1 MDYDGWNRTLA
12 EHFFAIREAA
22 TPVYLSVDDALLADL
37 LTSRTKVAATL
48 PAAADD
54 FRAAI
59 RSVVFGRD
67 PFGGIASRAR
77 QWRRNGATGTP
88 PFIAVLAATV
98 LPASRMNRSEGSAV
112 GRFSYYRPLRELLGL
127 YEGSGMPDG
136 YDVIV
141 PTLWDHL
148 KWWLTEHEQGRRG
161 LPSAIPHP
169 TQVNI
174 GWSLSQAVLVGSD
187 RVQVGLFLSAI
198 GAQPGDSVPEAELL
212 ARFQEWVRL
221 NRPSPRIQRALAS
234 PELRPILA
242 SILQQELTHYDGLPR
257 NSAGLPCVPLSL
269 TTDAGGFPYRIA
281 ARIPSHLRLE
291 SLSLNGDVI
300 RVPSGVEWLPLTP
313 PDPKLTPGSAL
324 ELAADTATLMLPAR
338 DLYVLQANDLVGKWT
353 SVNTA
358 EIGVPHRV
366 LVRTAF
372 AAQAE
377 AVMLACGSD
386 AVRQPRRVQVP
397 PGWTLFSGYT
407 PTRSATVSG
416 VVGPLAPLHQQLARL
431 SGGLRIDGGKQTYLL
446 GYAPDLAL
454 PATPDD
460 HPRTVTIDGVPLPPV
475 FQVPTDTITIRLADR
490 VHSVGEHQIE
500 VGNRKLTFTL
510 VERYRESVALPLLA
524 LPPRSDK
531 LATIPSRIPN
541 SASPSAPAPW
551 LPPGHL
557 SGSFFGGYQRDPL
570 PSTSILRLGGS
581 IYALGGNR
589 LAAQLV
595 PEAPAWIA
603 AMDHVPH
610 AIDIE
615 PLLVALPFQA
625 LWLLQVSSSQNARAW
640 RAPIVQTGLHGPCG
654 APSGSWTIL
663 SQADWRRLTS
673 GNITTTAAACAQD
686 WTDYT
691 AGK

>member
-1 MDYDGWNRTLA
+1 MDYDSWNKVLT
-12 EHFFAIREAA
+12 EHFFPLREAA
-22 TPVYLSVDDALLADL
+22 APVYLSVDDALLTEL
-37 LTSRTKVAATL
+37 LTSHTQTATTVTTAAENFQT
-48 PAAADD
+48 
-54 FRAAI
+54 AI
-59 RSVVFGRD
+59 RSRVFGRD
-67 PFGGIASRAR
+67 PFEGIASRAR
-77 QWRRNGATGTP
+77 RWRRHGAAGDP
-88 PFIAVLAATV
+88 PFIALLAATV
-98 LPASRMNRSEGSAV
+98 LAASRMHRSDNPAV
-112 GRFSYYRPLRELLGL
+112 GKFSYYGPLRELLGL
-127 YEGSGMPDG
+127 HEGSGIPDG

-141 PTLWDHL
+141 PTLWGHL

-161 LPSAIPHP
+161 LPSAIPHA

-242 SILQQELTHYDGLPR
+242 SVLQQELAHYDGLPR
-257 NSAGLPCVPLSL
+257 NSAGLPYVPLSL
-269 TTDAGGFPYRIA
+269 TTDAGGFPYGIA

-291 SLSLNGDVI
+291 SLSLNGDIV
-300 RVPSGVEWLPLTP
+300 RVPSGAEWLPLTP
-313 PDPKLTPGSAL
+313 PDQKLTPGSAL
-324 ELAADTATLMLPAR
+324 ELAADTATLTLPAR

-397 PGWTLFSGYT
+397 DGWTLFRDYT
-407 PTRSATVSG
+407 PTRTTTVRG
-416 VVGPLAPLHQQLARL
+416 IVGPLAPLHQQLARL

-446 GYAPDLAL
+446 GYAPDLVL
-454 PATPDD
+454 PATSDD

-475 FQVPTDTITIRLADR
+475 SPVSTDAITIRLADR
-490 VHSVGEHQIE
+490 VHSVGEHEIE
-500 VGNRKLTFTL
+500 VENRKLTFTL
-510 VERYRESVALPLLA
+510 VERYRERVALPLLA

-541 SASPSAPAPW
+541 AASPSAPAPW

-557 SGSFFGGYQRDPL
+557 SGSFFGSYQRDPL
-570 PSTSILRLGGS
+570 PSTSLLRLGGS
-581 IYALGGNR
+581 IYALGRNR
-589 LAAQLV
+589 LAAQLA

-603 AMDHVPH
+603 TMDHVPH

-615 PLLVALPFQA
+615 PLLAALPFQA
-625 LWLLQVSSSQNARAW
+625 LWLLQVTSSQNARAW
-640 RAPIVQTGLHGPCG
+640 RAPIVQPGSYS

-673 GNITTTAAACAQD
+673 GNITTTAVACAQD

>member
-1 MDYDGWNRTLA
+1 MDYDGWNSTLA
-12 EHFFAIREAA
+12 EHFFATREAA

-37 LTSRTKVAATL
+37 LASRTKVAVAL

-67 PFGGIASRAR
+67 PFEGIASRAR
-77 QWRRNGATGTP
+77 QWRRNGAVGTP
-88 PFIAVLAATV
+88 PFIAVLASTV
-98 LPASRMNRSEGSAV
+98 LAAAQMNRSGGTV
-112 GRFSYYRPLRELLGL
+112 GGRFSYYGPLRELLGL
-127 YEGSGMPDG
+127 HEGSGMPDG

-141 PTLWDHL
+141 PTLWGHL
-148 KWWLTEHEQGRRG
+148 QWWLTEHEGGRRG

-174 GWSLSQAVLVGSD
+174 GWSLSQAVLVGPD

-234 PELRPILA
+234 TELRPILA

-257 NSAGLPCVPLSL
+257 NAAGLPCVPLSL
-269 TTDAGGFPYRIA
+269 TTDAGGFPYGIA
-281 ARIPSHLRLE
+281 ARIPSHLHIETLN
-291 SLSLNGDVI
+291 LNGDVI
-300 RVPSGVEWLPLTP
+300 RVPSGAEWLPLAP
-313 PDPKLTPGSAL
+313 PDQNLTPGSAL
-324 ELAADTATLMLPAR
+324 ELAADVATLTLPAR

-366 LVRTAF
+366 LVKNSS

-386 AVRQPRRVQVP
+386 AVRRPRRAQVP

-407 PTRSATVSG
+407 PTRSARASG
-416 VVGPLAPLHQQLARL
+416 IVGPLAPLHQQLARL
-431 SGGLRIDGGKQTYLL
+431 SGGLRIDSGRQTFLL
-446 GYAPDLAL
+446 GYAPDLVL
-454 PATPDD
+454 PTAPDS
-460 HPRTVTIDGVPLPPV
+460 HPPTVTVNGVPLPSVSPAA
-475 FQVPTDTITIRLADR
+475 TDTITIRLADLVR
-490 VHSVGEHQIE
+490 SAGEHQIE

-531 LATIPSRIPN
+531 LATIPSKIQN
-541 SASPSAPAPW
+541 AASPSARAPW

-557 SGSFFGGYQRDPL
+557 SGSFFGSYQRDPL
-570 PSTSILRLGGS
+570 PSMSLLRLGGS
-581 IYALGGNR
+581 IYALGEKH

-603 AMDHVPH
+603 TMDHVPH
-610 AIDIE
+610 AVDIE
-615 PLLVALPFQA
+615 PLLDALPFQA
-625 LWLLQVSSSQNARAW
+625 LWLLQVTSSRNARVR
-640 RAPIVQTGLHGPCG
+640 RAPVLQPGTHG
-654 APSGSWTIL
+654 APSGSWRVL
-663 SQADWRRLTS
+663 NQADWHRLTS
-673 GNITTTAAACAQD
+673 GNITTTAAACTQD

>member
-1 MDYDGWNRTLA
+1 
-12 EHFFAIREAA
+12 
-22 TPVYLSVDDALLADL
+22 
-37 LTSRTKVAATL
+37 
-48 PAAADD
+48 
-54 FRAAI
+54 
-59 RSVVFGRD
+59 
-67 PFGGIASRAR
+67 
-77 QWRRNGATGTP
+77 
-88 PFIAVLAATV
+88 
-98 LPASRMNRSEGSAV
+98 
-112 GRFSYYRPLRELLGL
+112 
-127 YEGSGMPDG
+127 
-136 YDVIV
+136 
-141 PTLWDHL
+141 
-148 KWWLTEHEQGRRG
+148 
-161 LPSAIPHP
+161 
-169 TQVNI
+169 
-174 GWSLSQAVLVGSD
+174 
-187 RVQVGLFLSAI
+187 
-198 GAQPGDSVPEAELL
+198 
-212 ARFQEWVRL
+212 
-221 NRPSPRIQRALAS
+221 
-234 PELRPILA
+234 
-242 SILQQELTHYDGLPR
+242 
-257 NSAGLPCVPLSL
+257 
-269 TTDAGGFPYRIA
+269 
-281 ARIPSHLRLE
+281 
-291 SLSLNGDVI
+291 
-300 RVPSGVEWLPLTP
+300 
-313 PDPKLTPGSAL
+313 
-324 ELAADTATLMLPAR
+324 MLPAR

>member
-12 EHFFAIREAA
+12 EHFFATREAA

-37 LTSRTKVAATL
+37 LASRTKVAVAP

-59 RSVVFGRD
+59 RSVVFGRN
-67 PFGGIASRAR
+67 PFDGVASRAR
-77 QWRRNGATGTP
+77 QWRRKGAVGTP

-98 LPASRMNRSEGSAV
+98 LAASRMNRSEDTTL
-112 GRFSYYRPLRELLGL
+112 GRFSYYGPLRDLLGL
-127 YEGSGMPDG
+127 YEGLGMPDG

-148 KWWLTEHEQGRRG
+148 KWWLIEHERGHRG

-187 RVQVGLFLSAI
+187 RVQVGLFLSTI

-234 PELRPILA
+234 PQLRPILA

-257 NSAGLPCVPLSL
+257 NAAGLPCVPLSL
-269 TTDAGGFPYRIA
+269 TTEAGGFPYGIA
-281 ARIPSHLRLE
+281 ARVPSHLRLE

-300 RVPSGVEWLPLTP
+300 RVPSGAEWLPLAP
-313 PDPKLTPGSAL
+313 PDQKVTPGTAL
-324 ELAADTATLMLPAR
+324 ELAADAATLILPAR

-358 EIGVPHRV
+358 EVGVPHRV
-366 LVRTAF
+366 LVKNAY

-386 AVRQPRRVQVP
+386 SVRQPRRVQVP

-407 PTRSATVSG
+407 PTRSATVPG

-431 SGGLRIDGGKQTYLL
+431 SGGLRIDGGRQTFLL
-446 GYAPDLAL
+446 GYAPDLVL
-454 PATPDD
+454 PATPGD
-460 HPRTVTIDGVPLPPV
+460 HPRTVTINGVPLPPV
-475 FQVPTDTITIRLADR
+475 YPAATDTITIRLADL

-500 VGNRKLTFTL
+500 VGNRKLVFTL

-531 LATIPSRIPN
+531 LATIPSRMQN
-541 SASPSAPAPW
+541 TVRLSARAPW

-557 SGSFFGGYQRDPL
+557 SGSFFGSYHRDPL
-570 PSTSILRLGGS
+570 PSMSLLRIGGS

-595 PEAPAWIA
+595 PEVPAWIA
-603 AMDHVPH
+603 TMDHVPH
-610 AIDIE
+610 AIDVE
-615 PLLVALPFQA
+615 PLLDALPFQA
-625 LWLLQVSSSQNARAW
+625 LWVLQVTSSRNARVR
-640 RAPIVQTGLHGPCG
+640 RAPVIQAGTHG
-654 APSGSWTIL
+654 APSGSWNLL

-673 GNITTTAAACAQD
+673 GDITAPVACAQD
-686 WTDYT
+686 WADYT
-691 AGK
+691 SGK

>member
-1 MDYDGWNRTLA
+1 MDYDTWNQVLT
-12 EHFFAIREAA
+12 EHFFPLREAA
-22 TPVYLSVDDALLADL
+22 APVYLSVDDALLTDL
-37 LTSRTKVAATL
+37 LTRHTQTATTPATAAEDFQSALRSR
-48 PAAADD
+48 
-54 FRAAI
+54 
-59 RSVVFGRD
+59 VFGRD
-67 PFGGIASRAR
+67 PFEGIASSTRR
-77 QWRRNGATGTP
+77 WRRHGAAGHP
-88 PFIAVLAATV
+88 PFIALLAATV
-98 LPASRMNRSEGSAV
+98 LAASRMNRSDNTAV
-112 GRFSYYRPLRELLGL
+112 GRFSYYGPLRELLGL

-141 PTLWDHL
+141 PTLWGHL
-148 KWWLTEHEQGRRG
+148 KWWLTEHEQGCRG

-212 ARFQEWVRL
+212 NRFQEWVRL
-221 NRPSPRIQRALAS
+221 NRPSPRVQRALAS

-257 NSAGLPCVPLSL
+257 NSAGLPWVPLSL
-269 TTDAGGFPYRIA
+269 TTDAGGFPYGIA

-291 SLSLNGDVI
+291 SLSLSGDVI
-300 RVPSGVEWLPLTP
+300 TVPSGAEWLPLTP
-313 PDPKLTPGSAL
+313 PDQKLTPGSAL
-324 ELAADTATLMLPAR
+324 ELAADNATMMLPAR

-386 AVRQPRRVQVP
+386 AIRQPRRVQVP
-397 PGWTLFSGYT
+397 PGWTLFKDYT
-407 PTRSATVSG
+407 PTRSTAVSG
-416 VVGPLAPLHQQLARL
+416 VIGPLAPLHQQLASL

-446 GYAPDLAL
+446 GYAPDLVL

-460 HPRTVTIDGVPLPPV
+460 QPPAVTINGAPLPPIS
-475 FQVPTDTITIRLADR
+475 PASTDTITIRLADR
-490 VHSVGEHQIE
+490 VHSAGEHHIA

-531 LATIPSRIPN
+531 LATIPSRVQN
-541 SASPSAPAPW
+541 TATPSARAPW

-557 SGSFFGGYQRDPL
+557 SGSFFGDYQRDPL
-570 PSTSILRLGGS
+570 PSTSLLRLGGS
-581 IYALGGNR
+581 IYALGENR
-589 LAAQLV
+589 RAAQLV

-603 AMDHVPH
+603 TMDQAPH
-610 AIDIE
+610 AIDME

-625 LWLLQVSSSQNARAW
+625 LWLLQVTSSQNARAW
-640 RAPIVQTGLHGPCG
+640 QAPIVQTGSCGPRD
-654 APSGSWTIL
+654 APSGTWTIL
-663 SQADWRRLTS
+663 SQADWHRLTS
-673 GNITTTAAACAQD
+673 GNITTTALTCAQD

>member
-37 LTSRTKVAATL
+37 LASQTKVAVGL
-48 PAAADD
+48 PAAAGD
-54 FRAAI
+54 FQAAV

-77 QWRRNGATGTP
+77 QWRRNGATGAP
-88 PFIAVLAATV
+88 PFIAALAATV
-98 LPASRMNRSEGSAV
+98 LSASRMNRSEGSAV
-112 GRFSYYRPLRELLGL
+112 GRFSYYGPLRELLGL
-127 YEGSGMPDG
+127 HEGSGMPDG
-136 YDVIV
+136 YDVII
-141 PTLWDHL
+141 PTLWGHL

-161 LPSAIPHP
+161 LPSAITHP

-234 PELRPILA
+234 TELRPILA
-242 SILQQELTHYDGLPR
+242 SILQQELTYYDGLPR

-269 TTDAGGFPYRIA
+269 TTDAGGFPYGIA
-281 ARIPSHLRLE
+281 ARIPSHVRLE
-291 SLSLNGDVI
+291 TLSLNGNVVT
-300 RVPSGVEWLPLTP
+300 VPSGAEWLPLTP
-313 PDPKLTPGSAL
+313 PDQELAPGSAL
-324 ELAADTATLMLPAR
+324 ELAADAATLMLPAR

-377 AVMLACGSD
+377 EVMLSCGSG

-407 PTRSATVSG
+407 PTRTATVRG

-431 SGGLRIDGGKQTYLL
+431 SGGLRIDGGKHTYLL
-446 GYAPDLAL
+446 GYAPDLVL
-454 PATPDD
+454 PATSDD

-475 FQVPTDTITIRLADR
+475 SPVSTDTITIRLADR

-531 LATIPSRIPN
+531 LATIPNRIPN

-557 SGSFFGGYQRDPL
+557 SGSFFGSYQRNPL
-570 PSTSILRLGGS
+570 PPTNLLRLGGS
-581 IYALGGNR
+581 IYALGRNR
-589 LAAQLV
+589 LAAQLA
-595 PEAPAWIA
+595 PEVPAWIA
-603 AMDHVPH
+603 TMDHVPH

-625 LWLLQVSSSQNARAW
+625 LWLLQVTSSRTARAW
-640 RAPIVQTGLHGPCG
+640 RAPTIQTGSHSPRDV
-654 APSGSWTIL
+654 PSGSWTIL
-663 SQADWRRLTS
+663 SQADWRRLAS
-673 GNITTTAAACAQD
+673 GNITTALACAQD

>member
-1 MDYDGWNRTLA
+1 MDYDSWNRVLT
-12 EHFFAIREAA
+12 EHFFPLREAA
-22 TPVYLSVDDALLADL
+22 APVYLSVDDALLTEL
-37 LTSRTKVAATL
+37 LTSHTQAATT
-48 PAAADD
+48 PPTAAEN
-54 FRAAI
+54 FQTAI
-59 RSVVFGRD
+59 RSRVFGRD
-67 PFGGIASRAR
+67 PFEGIASRAR
-77 QWRRNGATGTP
+77 RWRRHGAAGNP
-88 PFIAVLAATV
+88 PFIALLAATV
-98 LPASRMNRSEGSAV
+98 LAASRMSRSD
-112 GRFSYYRPLRELLGL
+112 RFSYYGPLRELLGL
-127 YEGSGMPDG
+127 HEGSGMPDG

-221 NRPSPRIQRALAS
+221 NRSSPRIQRALAS

-269 TTDAGGFPYRIA
+269 TTEAGGFPYGVA

-313 PDPKLTPGSAL
+313 PDQELTPGSAL

-353 SVNTA
+353 SVNAA

-386 AVRQPRRVQVP
+386 GVRQPRRVQVP

-446 GYAPDLAL
+446 GYAPDLVL
-454 PATPDD
+454 PAIPDD

-475 FQVPTDTITIRLADR
+475 SQVPTDTITIRLAER

-500 VGNRKLTFTL
+500 VGHRKLTFTL

-524 LPPRSDK
+524 LPPRSAK

-541 SASPSAPAPW
+541 SASPSALASW

-557 SGSFFGGYQRDPL
+557 SGSFFGSYRLDPL
-570 PSTSILRLGGS
+570 PPTRILRLGGS

-595 PEAPAWIA
+595 PEAPGWIA
-603 AMDHVPH
+603 TMDHVPH

-615 PLLVALPFQA
+615 PLLAALPFQA
-625 LWLLQVSSSQNARAW
+625 VWLLQVTSSQNARAW
-640 RAPIVQTGLHGPCG
+640 LAPIVQTGSYSPCD

-673 GNITTTAAACAQD
+673 RSITTAVACAQD

>member
-37 LTSRTKVAATL
+37 LTRRTKIVATL
-48 PAAADD
+48 PAATDD
-54 FRAAI
+54 FRVAI

-98 LPASRMNRSEGSAV
+98 LPASRPNRSEGNVA

-127 YEGSGMPDG
+127 HEGSGIPDG

-141 PTLWDHL
+141 PTLWGHL

-242 SILQQELTHYDGLPR
+242 SVLQQELAHYDGLPR
-257 NSAGLPCVPLSL
+257 NSAGLPYVPLSL
-269 TTDAGGFPYRIA
+269 TTDAGGFPYGIA

-291 SLSLNGDVI
+291 SLSLNGDIV
-300 RVPSGVEWLPLTP
+300 RVPSGAEWLPLTP
-313 PDPKLTPGSAL
+313 PDQKLTPGSAL
-324 ELAADTATLMLPAR
+324 ELAAETATLMLPAR

-353 SVNTA
+353 SVSAA

-407 PTRSATVSG
+407 PTQTATVQG

-446 GYAPDLAL
+446 GYAPDLVL

-475 FQVPTDTITIRLADR
+475 SPVSTDTITIRLADR
-490 VHSVGEHQIE
+490 VHSAGEHYIE
-500 VGNRKLTFTL
+500 VGNRKLSFTL
-510 VERYRESVALPLLA
+510 VERYRESAALPLLA

-531 LATIPSRIPN
+531 LATIPSRVPN
-541 SASPSAPAPW
+541 SASPLAPAPW

-557 SGSFFGGYQRDPL
+557 SGSFFGSYQRDPL
-570 PSTSILRLGGS
+570 PSTSLLRLGGS
-581 IYALGGNR
+581 IYALGKNR

-603 AMDHVPH
+603 TMDHVPH

-625 LWLLQVSSSQNARAW
+625 LWLLRVTSSQNARAW
-640 RAPIVQTGLHGPCG
+640 RAPIVQTGPYG
-654 APSGSWTIL
+654 APSGSWTLL
-663 SQADWRRLTS
+663 SQADWRRLAS
-673 GNITTTAAACAQD
+673 GNVTTTAVACAQD

>member
-1 MDYDGWNRTLA
+1 MDYDGWNRVLA
-12 EHFFAIREAA
+12 EHFFAVREAA
-22 TPVYLSVDDALLADL
+22 APVYLSVDDALLAEL
-37 LTSRTKVAATL
+37 LTSQ
-48 PAAADD
+48 PQAAAPLPTATKD
-54 FRAAI
+54 FQTAI
-59 RSVVFGRD
+59 RSQVFGRD

-77 QWRRNGATGTP
+77 RWRRHGAAGTP
-88 PFIAVLAATV
+88 PFIALLAATV
-98 LPASRMNRSEGSAV
+98 LAASRMNRSENTTF
-112 GRFSYYRPLRELLGL
+112 GRFSYYGPLRELLGL
-127 YEGSGMPDG
+127 HEGSGMPDG
-136 YDVIV
+136 YDVVI

-148 KWWLTEHEQGRRG
+148 KWWLTQHEQGRRG
-161 LPSAIPHP
+161 LPSAVPHP

-269 TTDAGGFPYRIA
+269 TTDAGGFPYGIA
-281 ARIPSHLRLE
+281 ARLPSHLRLE

-300 RVPSGVEWLPLTP
+300 RVPPGAEWLPLTP
-313 PDPKLTPGSAL
+313 PDQELAPGSAL
-324 ELAADTATLMLPAR
+324 ELTADTTTLLLTAR

-407 PTRSATVSG
+407 PTRSTTVPSPL
-416 VVGPLAPLHQQLARL
+416 GPLAPLHQQLARL
-431 SGGLRIDGGKQTYLL
+431 SGGLRIDGGRQTYLL
-446 GYAPDLAL
+446 GYAPDLVL

-460 HPRTVTIDGVPLPPV
+460 HPCTVTINGVPLSPV
-475 FQVPTDTITIRLADR
+475 SPAATDTITIRLADR
-490 VHSVGEHQIE
+490 VHSAGEHQIE
-500 VGNRKLTFTL
+500 VGNRKLIFTL

-531 LATIPSRIPN
+531 LATIPSKIQN
-541 SASPSAPAPW
+541 TASPSARAPW
-551 LPPGHL
+551 LPSGHL
-557 SGSFFGGYQRDPL
+557 SGSLFGSYQRAQL
-570 PSTSILRLGGS
+570 PSMSLLRLGGS
-581 IYALGGNR
+581 IYALGANR

-595 PEAPAWIA
+595 PEAPTWIA
-603 AMDHVPH
+603 TMDHVPH

-615 PLLVALPFQA
+615 PLLDALPFQA
-625 LWLLQVSSSQNARAW
+625 LWLLQVASSGNARVW
-640 RAPIVQTGLHGPCG
+640 LAPSVQTGTYG
-654 APSGSWTIL
+654 APSGSWKFL

-673 GNITTTAAACAQD
+673 KNITTAAVACAQD

-691 AGK
+691 SGK

>member
-1 MDYDGWNRTLA
+1 MDYDGWNRTLT

-37 LTSRTKVAATL
+37 LTSRTKVAVAP

-67 PFGGIASRAR
+67 PFDGIASRAR
-77 QWRRNGATGTP
+77 QWRRNGAVGTP
-88 PFIAVLAATV
+88 PFIAVLASTV
-98 LPASRMNRSEGSAV
+98 LAAARMNRSEGTTF
-112 GRFSYYRPLRELLGL
+112 GRFSYYGPLRELLGL
-127 YEGSGMPDG
+127 HEGSGMPDG

-141 PTLWDHL
+141 PALWNHL

-161 LPSAIPHP
+161 LPSAVPHP

-198 GAQPGDSVPEAELL
+198 GAQPGDSVPAAELL

-234 PELRPILA
+234 TELRPILA

-257 NSAGLPCVPLSL
+257 NAAGLPCVPLSL
-269 TTDAGGFPYRIA
+269 TTDTGGAPYGIA
-281 ARIPSHLRLE
+281 ARIPSHLHLK

-300 RVPSGVEWLPLTP
+300 RVPLGAEWLPLTP
-313 PDPKLTPGSAL
+313 PAQKLTPGLAL
-324 ELAADTATLMLPAR
+324 ELAADAATLILPAR

-366 LVRTAF
+366 LVKNSY

-377 AVMLACGSD
+377 EAMLACG
-386 AVRQPRRVQVP
+386 AETVRRPRRVQVP

-407 PTRSATVSG
+407 PTRSAKVPG

-431 SGGLRIDGGKQTYLL
+431 SGGLRIDGGRQTFLL
-446 GYAPDLAL
+446 GYAPDLVL

-460 HPRTVTIDGVPLPPV
+460 HSRTITINGVPLPAVSPAA
-475 FQVPTDTITIRLADR
+475 TDTITIRLADR

-500 VGNRKLTFTL
+500 VGDRKLTFTL

-524 LPPRSDK
+524 LPPRSDR
-531 LATIPSRIPN
+531 LATIPSRIQN
-541 SASPSAPAPW
+541 TASPLARTPW

-557 SGSFFGGYQRDPL
+557 SGSFLGSYQRDPL
-570 PSTSILRLGGS
+570 PSMSLLRLGGS
-581 IYALGGNR
+581 LYALGGNR

-603 AMDHVPH
+603 GMDYVPH
-610 AIDIE
+610 AIDLE
-615 PLLVALPFQA
+615 PLLDVLPFQA
-625 LWLLQVSSSQNARAW
+625 LWLLQVTSSRNATVRP
-640 RAPIVQTGLHGPCG
+640 APVVQSGTYG
-654 APSGSWTIL
+654 APSGSWKLL

-673 GNITTTAAACAQD
+673 GNITTAAVACAQD
-686 WTDYT
+686 WNDYT

>member
-1 MDYDGWNRTLA
+1 MDYDGWNSTLA

-37 LTSRTKVAATL
+37 LTSRTKVPAAL

-54 FRAAI
+54 FQAAI
-59 RSVVFGRD
+59 RSVVFGRG
-67 PFGGIASRAR
+67 PFEGIASRAR
-77 QWRRNGATGTP
+77 QWRRNGAIGTP
-88 PFIAVLAATV
+88 PFIAVLASTV
-98 LPASRMNRSEGSAV
+98 LAAARMNRSGGTGV
-112 GRFSYYRPLRELLGL
+112 GRFSYYGPLRELLGL
-127 YEGSGMPDG
+127 HDGFGVPDG

-141 PTLWDHL
+141 PTLWGHL
-148 KWWLTEHEQGRRG
+148 KWWLTEHEGGRRG

-174 GWSLSQAVLVGSD
+174 GWSLSQAVLIGSD

-198 GAQPGDSVPEAELL
+198 GAQPGDSVPAAELL

-234 PELRPILA
+234 TELRPVLA

-257 NSAGLPCVPLSL
+257 NASGMPCVPLSL
-269 TTDAGGFPYRIA
+269 TTDAGGFPYGIA

-291 SLSLNGDVI
+291 SLNLNGDVI
-300 RVPSGVEWLPLTP
+300 RVPSGAEWLPLAP
-313 PDPKLTPGSAL
+313 PDQKLTPGSAL
-324 ELAADTATLMLPAR
+324 ELAADAATLTLPAR
-338 DLYVLQANDLVGKWT
+338 DLYVLQANDLVGKWA

-366 LVRTAF
+366 LVKNSS

-386 AVRQPRRVQVP
+386 SVRRPRRVQVP

-407 PTRSATVSG
+407 PTRSTRASG
-416 VVGPLAPLHQQLARL
+416 IVGPLAPLHQQLARL
-431 SGGLRIDGGKQTYLL
+431 SGGLRIDGGRQTFLL
-446 GYAPDLAL
+446 GYAPDLVL
-454 PATPDD
+454 PTTPDS
-460 HPRTVTIDGVPLPPV
+460 HPPTVTVNGEPVPPV
-475 FQVPTDTITIRLADR
+475 SPAGTDTITIRLADL
-490 VHSVGEHQIE
+490 VHSAGEHQIK

-524 LPPRSDK
+524 LPPRNDK
-531 LATIPSRIPN
+531 LATIPSQTQN
-541 SASPSAPAPW
+541 AASPSARAPW

-557 SGSFFGGYQRDPL
+557 SGACFGSYQRDPL
-570 PSTSILRLGGS
+570 PSMSLLRLGGS
-581 IYALGGNR
+581 IYALGENR
-589 LAAQLV
+589 LAALLV

-603 AMDHVPH
+603 TMDHVPH
-610 AIDIE
+610 AVDIE
-615 PLLVALPFQA
+615 PLLDALPFRA
-625 LWLLQVSSSQNARAW
+625 LWLLQVTSSRNARVQQ
-640 RAPIVQTGLHGPCG
+640 APVVQPGTYG
-654 APSGSWTIL
+654 APSGSWRVL
-663 SQADWRRLTS
+663 SQAEWHRLTS
-673 GNITTTAAACAQD
+673 GNITPIAAACAQD

>member
-1 MDYDGWNRTLA
+1 
-12 EHFFAIREAA
+12 
-22 TPVYLSVDDALLADL
+22 
-37 LTSRTKVAATL
+37 
-48 PAAADD
+48 
-54 FRAAI
+54 
-59 RSVVFGRD
+59 
-67 PFGGIASRAR
+67 
-77 QWRRNGATGTP
+77 
-88 PFIAVLAATV
+88 
-98 LPASRMNRSEGSAV
+98 MNRSDNTAV
-112 GRFSYYRPLRELLGL
+112 GRFSYYGPLRELLDL
-127 YEGSGMPDG
+127 HDGSGMPYG
-136 YDVIV
+136 YDVVV
-141 PTLWDHL
+141 PRLWDHL

-161 LPSAIPHP
+161 APSAISHP

-257 NSAGLPCVPLSL
+257 NSAGCPCVPLSL
-269 TTDAGGFPYRIA
+269 TTDSGGFPYGIA
-281 ARIPSHLRLE
+281 ARIPSHLRLD
-291 SLSLNGDVI
+291 SLSLSGDVI
-300 RVPSGVEWLPLTP
+300 TVPPGADWLPLAL
-313 PDPKLTPGSAL
+313 PDQNLIPGSAL

-338 DLYVLQANDLVGKWT
+338 DLYVFQANDLVGKWT
-353 SVNTA
+353 AVTTA

-372 AAQAE
+372 AARAE
-377 AVMLACGSD
+377 EAMLACGAD

-397 PGWTLFSGYT
+397 SGWTLFKDYT
-407 PTRSATVSG
+407 PTRSATVCG

-431 SGGLRIDGGKQTYLL
+431 SGGLRIDSSKQAYLL
-446 GYAPDLAL
+446 GYAPDLVL
-454 PATPDD
+454 PATTDD
-460 HPRTVTIDGVPLPPV
+460 RPPAITINGVPLSPISRV
-475 FQVPTDTITIRLADR
+475 STETVTIRLADR
-490 VHSVGEHQIE
+490 VHSAGEHQIQ

-510 VERYRESVALPLLA
+510 VERYRENVTLPLLA
-524 LPPRSDK
+524 LPPRNDK
-531 LATIPSRIPN
+531 LATIPSRIKN
-541 SASPSAPAPW
+541 TASLSAPASW

-557 SGSFFGGYQRDPL
+557 SGSFFGNYQRNPL
-570 PSTSILRLGGS
+570 PSTSLLRLGGS
-581 IYALGGNR
+581 VYALGRNR

-595 PEAPAWIA
+595 PEVPTWIA
-603 AMDHVPH
+603 AMDHVSH

-615 PLLVALPFQA
+615 PLLAALPFQA
-625 LWLLQVSSSQNARAW
+625 LWLLQTTSSQNARAW
-640 RAPIVQTGLHGPCG
+640 PAPIVRTESCSSCD

-663 SQADWRRLTS
+663 SQADWLKLTS
-673 GNITTTAAACAQD
+673 GNTTTAAACATD

>member
-1 MDYDGWNRTLA
+1 MDYAGWNKTLA
-12 EHFFAIREAA
+12 EHFFAIRDAVS
-22 TPVYLSVDDALLADL
+22 PVYLSVDDALLAHL
-37 LTSRTKVAATL
+37 LASQTKVAVAL

-67 PFGGIASRAR
+67 PFEGIASRAR
-77 QWRRNGATGTP
+77 QWRRNGAVGTP
-88 PFIAVLAATV
+88 PFIGVLAATV
-98 LPASRMNRSEGSAV
+98 LAASRMSRSQDTVV
-112 GRFSYYRPLRELLGL
+112 GRFSYYGPLRQLLGL
-127 YEGSGMPDG
+127 HEGSGMPDG
-136 YDVIV
+136 YDVII
-141 PTLWDHL
+141 PTLWGHL
-148 KWWLTEHEQGRRG
+148 EWWLTKHEQGRRG
-161 LPSAIPHP
+161 LPSAITHP

-234 PELRPILA
+234 PDLRPILA

-257 NSAGLPCVPLSL
+257 NAAGMPCVPLSL
-269 TTDAGGFPYRIA
+269 TTDTGGFPYGIA
-281 ARIPSHLRLE
+281 ARIPPHFRLA
-291 SLSLNGDVI
+291 SLSLNGEVI
-300 RVPSGVEWLPLTP
+300 RIPSGAEWLPLAP
-313 PDPKLTPGSAL
+313 PDQKPAPGSTL
-324 ELAADTATLMLPAR
+324 ELAADVATLTLPAR

-366 LVRTAF
+366 LVKNAW
-372 AAQAE
+372 AAQAQT
-377 AVMLACGSD
+377 VMLACGSD

-407 PTRSATVSG
+407 PTRSAMVPG

-431 SGGLRIDGGKQTYLL
+431 SGGLRIDGGRHTFLV
-446 GYAPDLAL
+446 GYAPDLVL
-454 PATPDD
+454 PASPDG
-460 HPRTVTIDGVPLPPV
+460 HPRTVTIDGVPLPPDSPAV
-475 FQVPTDTITIRLADR
+475 TDTITIRLADR
-490 VHSVGEHQIE
+490 VDSIGQHQIE
-500 VGNRKLTFTL
+500 VGSRKLAFTL

-524 LPPRSDK
+524 LRPKGDK
-531 LATIPSRIPN
+531 LATIPNRIQN
-541 SASPSAPAPW
+541 TASPSARAPW
-551 LPPGHL
+551 LPPGHF
-557 SGSFFGGYQRDPL
+557 SGSFFGSHRRDPL
-570 PSTSILRLGGS
+570 PSMSFLRLSGS

-595 PEAPAWIA
+595 PEVPAWIA
-603 AMDHVPH
+603 TMGHVPH

-615 PLLVALPFQA
+615 PLLNALPFQA
-625 LWLLQVSSSQNARAW
+625 LWLLHVTSSRNARVR
-640 RAPIVQTGLHGPCG
+640 RAPVVQAGTYG
-654 APSGSWTIL
+654 APSGSWKLL
-663 SQADWRRLTS
+663 SQADWRRLTA
-673 GNITTTAAACAQD
+673 GNTTAAVACAQD

-691 AGK
+691 SGK

>member
-37 LTSRTKVAATL
+37 MTSRTKVAAAL

-59 RSVVFGRD
+59 RSVVFGRG
-67 PFGGIASRAR
+67 PFDGIASRAR
-77 QWRRNGATGTP
+77 QWRRNGAVGTP

-98 LPASRMNRSEGSAV
+98 LAASRMNRSEGTV
-112 GRFSYYRPLRELLGL
+112 LGRFSYYGPLRELLGL
-127 YEGSGMPDG
+127 YEGSGIPDG

-148 KWWLTEHEQGRRG
+148 KWWLTEHERGRRG

-174 GWSLSQAVLVGSD
+174 GWSLSQAVLIGSD
-187 RVQVGLFLSAI
+187 RVQVGLFLAAI

-234 PELRPILA
+234 TELRPILA

-257 NSAGLPCVPLSL
+257 DAAGLPCVPLSL
-269 TTDAGGFPYRIA
+269 TTDAGGFPYGIA
-281 ARIPSHLRLE
+281 ARIPSHLCLE

-300 RVPSGVEWLPLTP
+300 RVPSGAEWLPLTP
-313 PDPKLTPGSAL
+313 PDQKLTPGSPL
-324 ELAADTATLMLPAR
+324 ELAADAATLILPAR

-366 LVRTAF
+366 LVKNSC

-377 AVMLACGSD
+377 TVMLACGSD
-386 AVRQPRRVQVP
+386 AVRRPRRVQVP
-397 PGWTLFSGYT
+397 SGWTLFSGYT
-407 PTRSATVSG
+407 PTRSATVAG

-431 SGGLRIDGGKQTYLL
+431 SGGFRIDGGRQTFLL
-446 GYAPDLAL
+446 GYAPDLVL

-460 HPRTVTIDGVPLPPV
+460 HPRTVTINGEPLPPV
-475 FQVPTDTITIRLADR
+475 SPAATDTITIRLADR
-490 VHSVGEHQIE
+490 VYSAGEHQIE

-531 LATIPSRIPN
+531 LATIPSRIQN
-541 SASPSAPAPW
+541 TASPSARAPW

-557 SGSFFGGYQRDPL
+557 SGSVFGSYQRDPL
-570 PSTSILRLGGS
+570 PSMSLLRLSGS
-581 IYALGGNR
+581 IYALGANR
-589 LAAQLV
+589 LAAQLI

-603 AMDHVPH
+603 TMDHVPH
-610 AIDIE
+610 AIDID
-615 PLLVALPFQA
+615 PLLDALPFQA
-625 LWLLQVSSSQNARAW
+625 LWLLQVTSSRNARVR
-640 RAPIVQTGLHGPCG
+640 RAPVVQTGTYG
-654 APSGSWTIL
+654 APSGSWKFL

-673 GNITTTAAACAQD
+673 GNITIATVACAQD

-691 AGK
+691 SGK